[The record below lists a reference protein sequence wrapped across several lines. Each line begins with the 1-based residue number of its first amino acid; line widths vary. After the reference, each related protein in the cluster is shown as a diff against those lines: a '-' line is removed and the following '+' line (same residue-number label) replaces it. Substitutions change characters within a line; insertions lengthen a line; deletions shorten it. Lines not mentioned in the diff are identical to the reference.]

1 MKLRPEQKPVV
12 VSVDGS
18 RASLNAARSAVAEAV
33 NRDIPLRLVH
43 VMPAAQ
49 PQTACAAT
57 GPDACCADMALLSA
71 EDEVKDMGRPVRL
84 ELARITGEPAE
95 VLIG

>member
-1 MKLRPEQKPVV
+1 MKLRPEQRPVV

-18 RASLNAARSAVAEAV
+18 RASLNAARWAVAAV

-57 GPDACCADMALLSA
+57 GPDA
-71 EDEVKDMGRPVRL
+71 
-84 ELARITGEPAE
+84 
-95 VLIG
+95 